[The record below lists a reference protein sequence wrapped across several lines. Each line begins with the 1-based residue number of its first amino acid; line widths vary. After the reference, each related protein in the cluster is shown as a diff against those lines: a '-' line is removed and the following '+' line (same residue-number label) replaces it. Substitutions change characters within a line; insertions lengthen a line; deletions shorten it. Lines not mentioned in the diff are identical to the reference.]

1 MKKIL
6 ILSDIPS
13 HPCLGGNQQCI
24 MQYVEDLR
32 TLGFDVYFMLVK
44 TYGMPLEYIPPT
56 KEYWG
61 GHYFEYDTPWLQV
74 QYQRVVRRLCQD
86 SYPAILDFMY
96 PWGMNRFINKLHK
109 QYDFSGIIVNYIWMS
124 RAAYCNIPTKA
135 LYTHDVFS
143 DRRKKIPQQY
153 WYSFSEK
160 QEAKALKRFDH
171 VLAIQDEEHKF
182 FQQLA
187 PETHVVSVYSS
198 FNFVNQP
205 ITGNKKIL
213 FFSGG
218 SQLNLNGITRF
229 LGEVFPKVVAQDT
242 EIKLLIGG
250 GICKELKDVDLH
262 PNVQLLGRFDN
273 PDDFYELGDICI
285 NPVFEGSGLKIKT
298 FEAIAHGKLAIVD
311 PHDAIGIFNP
321 TEAPLVIA
329 KNAESFANSILN
341 NITNVEVLN
350 GNKSKCAKYISSL
363 NDYILRQYK
372 EIFEKFSILLLSKDE
387 IINKHG

>member
-1 MKKIL
+1 
-6 ILSDIPS
+6 
-13 HPCLGGNQQCI
+13 
-24 MQYVEDLR
+24 MQYVKNLR

-61 GHYFEYDTPWLQV
+61 DHYFEYNTLWLQV
-74 QYQRVVRRLCQD
+74 QYQRVVRRIYKD
-86 SYPAILDFMY
+86 AYPAILDFMY
-96 PWGMNRFINKLHK
+96 PWGMNTYINTLHK
-109 QYDFSGIIVNYIWMS
+109 KYGFTGLIVNYIWMS
-124 RAAYCNIPTKA
+124 RAVYCDIPVKA

-160 QEAKALKRFDH
+160 QEAAAIKRFEH
-171 VLAIQDEEHKF
+171 VFAIQDEERDF

-187 PETHVVSVYSS
+187 PHTHVVSVYSS
-198 FNFVNQP
+198 FNFVDQP

-218 SQLNLNGITRF
+218 GQLNLNGITRF
-229 LGEVFPKVVAQDT
+229 LREVFPKVVAQDA

-250 GICKELKDVDLH
+250 GICKMLKETSLH
-262 PNVQLLGRFDN
+262 PNIRLLGRFDN

-285 NPVFEGSGLKIKT
+285 NPVYEGSGLKIKT
-298 FEAIAHGKLAIVD
+298 FEAIAHGKLTIVD

-321 TEAPLVIA
+321 KEAPLSIA
-329 KNAESFANSILN
+329 KNAESFASSILN
-341 NITNVEVLN
+341 NITNVELLHD
-350 GNKSKCAKYISSL
+350 NKNKCAKYISSL
-363 NDYILRQYK
+363 NKYILRQYK
-372 EIFEKFSILLLSKDE
+372 ETFDQDK
-387 IINKHG
+387 N